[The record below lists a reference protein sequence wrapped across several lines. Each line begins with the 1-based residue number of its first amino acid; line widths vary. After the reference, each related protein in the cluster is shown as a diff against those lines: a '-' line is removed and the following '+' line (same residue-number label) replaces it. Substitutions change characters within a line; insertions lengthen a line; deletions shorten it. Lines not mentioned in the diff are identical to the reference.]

1 MRRAVNLVSRAR
13 PVYVQ
18 PVAFVSARGAL
29 STLRPQLTP
38 SLPIYARRH
47 LSDTPLDSLPKL
59 DLGVGE
65 HVVVEARAG
74 PSQPNAWAGHAQLAL
89 SGGAQALTLVIR
101 SDPASPSDEVWADAP
116 EGKDHI
122 KQWHANLVESLLGI
136 LVAHLPTTSIRVV
149 GLETVGREGEEGEG
163 YVKGWVETTVS
174 QWCNLESEAAVE
186 EIKERDEN
194 KGRDVYT
201 LPETAAA
208 IAKAGKPMRN
218 LQLISLAAFEG
229 RPEED
234 KKHNHDRDH
243 GHSCGP
249 TCNH

>member
-1 MRRAVNLVSRAR
+1 MRRAINLVSRAR
-13 PVYVQ
+13 PICAQ
-18 PVAFVSARGAL
+18 PLAVASSRRTL
-29 STLRPQLTP
+29 STLRPRLTP
-38 SLPIYARRH
+38 SVFSARRH
-47 LSDTPLDSLPKL
+47 LSDLPGALPKL

-74 PSQPNAWAGHAQLAL
+74 PSQSNAWAGHAQLAL

-101 SDPASPSDEVWADAP
+101 SDPASASDEVWADAP

-122 KQWHANLVESLLGI
+122 KQWHADLVENLLGL
-136 LVAHLPTTSIRVV
+136 LVAHLPTTPIKVV
-149 GLETVGREGEEGEG
+149 GLETVGRDGEEGEG

-174 QWCNLESEAAVE
+174 QWCKLESDAAVD
-186 EIKERDEN
+186 EIKEREEN
-194 KGRDVYT
+194 NGRDVYT

-208 IAKAGKPMRN
+208 IANAGKPMRN

-229 RPEED
+229 RPVEE
-234 KKHNHDRDH
+234 KEHDHDH
-243 GHSCGP
+243 DHDHSCGP